1 MPDNGKN
8 RIGKLLVILGVVLGL
23 GVLLADIVTVPSS
36 AVASS
41 DHSGHGG
48 AAVAPAHSIISVV
61 FASLGPAI
69 VLAGLVL
76 SRAESLR
83 SVRTIGLMA
92 VLTLLYSDGLLH
104 WLAVLEHLS
113 EPLYATFFIIGGAV
127 QVFGAVLLVRRHE
140 RALWW
145 VGVALTVFFLE
156 LYVLVLIVP
165 APFSLEPESLES
177 LGALSKI
184 IESAILVALGVFF
197 GPRMVPV
204 RLKDALV
211 HRPSLAL
218 LFLGVLAS
226 LITNDLEAYRYWW
239 LLSMTVF
246 VVLSF
251 LLIAVVAYACLAHYL
266 RTGILVGL
274 TWIFALMVVIGHGLS
289 AVNYARAGLV
299 FPLLLCAVSGG
310 LLSASML
317 AYNTRILLGRL
328 GLSIGNAFRFGRPR
342 LTCYWKQKSRA
353 FAGVGQER
361 ESEGTLW
368 ESPSLMTSPQFWQ
381 TKFLLA
387 NSVPQDF

>member
-1 MPDNGKN
+1 M
-8 RIGKLLVILGVVLGL
+8 
-23 GVLLADIVTVPSS
+23 
-36 AVASS
+36 
-41 DHSGHGG
+41 
-48 AAVAPAHSIISVV
+48 
-61 FASLGPAI
+61 
-69 VLAGLVL
+69 AG
-76 SRAESLR
+76 
-83 SVRTIGLMA
+83 
-92 VLTLLYSDGLLH
+92 LTLLYSDGLLH

-226 LITNDLEAYRYWW
+226 LITNDLEVYRYWW

-317 AYNTRILLGRL
+317 TYNAKSLLEKL
-328 GLSIGNAFRFGRPR
+328 GLSIGNVFRFGRSG
-342 LTCYWKQKSRA
+342 LTCYWKQKGVPSAGRQSRK
-353 FAGVGQER
+353 R
-361 ESEGTLW
+361 I
-368 ESPSLMTSPQFWQ
+368 
-381 TKFLLA
+381 
-387 NSVPQDF
+387 